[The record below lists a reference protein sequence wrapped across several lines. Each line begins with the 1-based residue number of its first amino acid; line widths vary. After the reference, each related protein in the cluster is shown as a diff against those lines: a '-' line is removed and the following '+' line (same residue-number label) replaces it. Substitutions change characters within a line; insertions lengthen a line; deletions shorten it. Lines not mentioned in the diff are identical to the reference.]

1 MKARLII
8 AMAVGAFISIVLL
21 AMPSVRH
28 GSDAWGYLGAPGIV
42 AIMLIWGPHGPV
54 PSDILALALVWAV
67 NAIVYSLV
75 ALGILTVLKISN

>member
-1 MKARLII
+1 MRSRLII
-8 AMAVGAFISIVLL
+8 AMSIGALVSIILL
-21 AMPSVRH
+21 AITSLVT
-28 GSDAWGYLGAPGIV
+28 GGAALEYLGAPGI
-42 AIMLIWGPHGPV
+42 ISIILIWGPHGPV